1 MLKRKMLRELKGDLG
16 MCISVIILSFLAV
29 LTYCGFNGDVIG
41 FRKELKNFY
50 QQTNFADG
58 WIYSE
63 GFSKEELEAVRDLEF
78 VADAQLRTQITGSA
92 PDYNNAQTNIYLEDE
107 NTVSFPKCTKYSTR
121 PTRVI
126 TWNQTSRK

>member
-1 MLKRKMLRELKGDLG
+1 MLRELKGDLG

-78 VADAQLRTQITGSA
+78 VADAQLRTQRVVCRAIRLQGP
-92 PDYNNAQTNIYLEDE
+92 PDAYL
-107 NTVSFPKCTKYSTR
+107 VRRHALALSII
-121 PTRVI
+121 V
-126 TWNQTSRK
+126 W